1 MVLLLTEL
9 ECICGFKRVL
19 FTFDL
24 ICILLDIILYNY
36 VYATGNAV
44 CVCVCFL
51 IEIKE
56 FDYLDDRKCNTRSFL
71 NLFLK

>member
-44 CVCVCFL
+44 CVCVCVF
-51 IEIKE
+51 
-56 FDYLDDRKCNTRSFL
+56 
-71 NLFLK
+71 